1 MRKIRNFFARVIVKL
16 VNGSEYSFTTLSGE
30 NITSVEH
37 LQEFGFA
44 SEKPDGEDA
53 RGIALF
59 YAGDRGNS
67 SLLVLEVPKF
77 KPDLSAGESALFNAH
92 DALIKL
98 DSSGVINLN
107 GSSNGGLIEIANLTT
122 KLNLLITEFDAH
134 MHTYENRFAVPTLST
149 PPTNPVS
156 VPLLAT
162 EFDKDDYENTKVVH

>member
-1 MRKIRNFFARVIVKL
+1 MRKMRNFFARVIVKL

-53 RGIALF
+53 RGVALF

-92 DALIKL
+92 SALIKL

-107 GSSNGGLIEIANLTT
+107 GASNEGLVKIQELTD
-122 KLNLLITEFDAH
+122 KLNTHIAEYDLHFHPHGTPN
-134 MHTYENRFAVPTLST
+134 TG
-149 PPTNPVS
+149 PPTIPGTQFNKS
-156 VPLLAT
+156 
-162 EFDKDDYENTKVVH
+162 DYENDKVVH